1 MYISIP
7 LDLHEIIKLAEADR
21 SNTRDARGLL
31 DALRAF
37 PEDVQEESAIGD
49 LDGMGLPSSIGD
61 PPK

>member
-37 PEDVQEESAIGD
+37 PEDVKQSKDKIVH
-49 LDGMGLPSSIGD
+49 
-61 PPK
+61 